1 MPAFRPPPQ
10 PPDRRGAAAAL
21 ADALADQRVPSTAR
35 ELIADVGG
43 TRRAAELLGCSMR
56 TAQRRAAGAGAALS
70 TDERRALAQA
80 GAAARIGRVVEELGG
95 VRRVAEL
102 TGRSPSTVRRWMTGK
117 IHTPKPDARRVIG
130 RADAA
135 IRMRSKGLQ
144 VDPVTGQPTSPV
156 KVQMK
161 ADVRVRGT
169 SKSVVIDT
177 YGKNIGAW
185 DGGVEIDDPVLM
197 AEIVEALGRGDQ
209 AAVQELLEEFL
220 STNYAECGGYD
231 PEAGIGFF
239 IDRIDW
245 AEFTQ
250 E

>member
-21 ADALADQRVPSTAR
+21 ANALADQRVPSTAR

-43 TRRAAELLGCSMR
+43 TRRAAELMGCSVR
-56 TAQRRAAGAGAALS
+56 TAQRRAADAGAALS
-70 TDERRALAQA
+70 VDERRVLAQA
-80 GAAARIGRVVEELGG
+80 GAAARIGRVVDELGG

-117 IHTPKPDARRVIG
+117 IRAPKPDARQVIG
-130 RADAA
+130 QADAA
-135 IRMRSKGLQ
+135 IRMRGKGLR
-144 VDPVTGQPTSPV
+144 VDPVTGRPLGPV
-156 KVQMK
+156 KMQMK

-169 SKSVVIDT
+169 SKSAVFDA

-185 DGGVEIDDPVLM
+185 GGVEIDPETM
-197 AEIVEALGRGDQ
+197 AAVVEALGRGDQ
-209 AAVQELLEEFL
+209 AAVQEILEEYL

-231 PEAGIGFF
+231 PETGVGFF
-239 IDRIDW
+239 IDRIES